1 MQDVAHKEQETHTM
15 SEIRYA
21 IRMTTA
27 KGEFWWTGSMTERQD
42 FGHGRFATF
51 GWSESAYP
59 AYAYAKSADAD
70 KKAASLESSLQR
82 MFDFEIEVDP
92 VQWSIVWG
100 WRIAEVEPTKIE
112 EPA

>member
-1 MQDVAHKEQETHTM
+1 MNET
-15 SEIRYA
+15 RYA

-59 AYAYAKSADAD
+59 TYAYTKSADAD

-82 MFDFEIEVDP
+82 MFEIERVEVVP
-92 VQWSIVWG
+92 VQWSTVFG
-100 WRIAEVEPTKIE
+100 WQPTTNPE
-112 EPA
+112 ETAS